1 MSETSHQDLSGVAE
15 TLLIPL
21 YNRAMESQRPDAMMK
36 DEKAVALVTRMTSAV
51 SIRYDF
57 DQVKKIRMHEGN
69 KVARIMLT
77 REMDRYARDFLS
89 RHPEA
94 VVVHIGCG
102 LDSRF
107 ERVCSE
113 QPDNGQVEWYDL
125 DLPDV
130 IGLRRKLIGDEGL
143 VLSEGEG
150 TRYHL
155 LSCSVLEDAWLEA
168 VKVHSQ
174 RPFLFL
180 AENVFVYFTGA
191 QVKSLVLRLRD
202 HFPGAEL
209 VFDGWTPFFVWLG
222 NLQLSSSKFAGLLR
236 WGFWRSQEI
245 EGWGDPS
252 TSLRA
257 GSIRLLDEWGFFD
270 QLEPRMDSFRWI
282 APIFRLLKPMR
293 IFHFQL
299 GKAAG

>member
-1 MSETSHQDLSGVAE
+1 MHRSGMVEPALNGVAE

-21 YNRAMESQRPDAMMK
+21 YNRAMESQRPDAIMK
-36 DEKAVALVTRMTSAV
+36 DEKAVALVKQMS
-51 SIRYDF
+51 YDF
-57 DQVKKIRMHEGN
+57 DQVRKIRVFEAN

-77 REMDRYARDFLS
+77 REIDRYARDFLS

-107 ERVCSE
+107 ERV
-113 QPDNGQVEWYDL
+113 DNGQVEWYDL

-130 IGLRRKLIGDEGL
+130 IGLRRKFIGDEG
-143 VLSEGEG
+143 E
-150 TRYHL
+150 RYHL
-155 LSCSVLEDAWLEA
+155 LGCSVLDDAWMETL
-168 VKVHSQ
+168 KVHSQ

-180 AENVFVYFTGA
+180 AENVFVYFKEA
-191 QVKSLVLRLRD
+191 QVKTLVLRLRD

-222 NLQLSSSKFAGLLR
+222 NRQLSSSKFAGLLH
-236 WGFWRSQEI
+236 WGFWRSQAI
-245 EGWGDPS
+245 EGWGE
-252 TSLRA
+252 
-257 GSIRLLDEWGFFD
+257 GVHLLGQWGFFD
-270 QLEPRMDSFRWI
+270 QPEPRMASFRWM
-282 APIFRLLKPMR
+282 APIFRLFKPIR

-299 GKAAG
+299 GEAAG

>member
-1 MSETSHQDLSGVAE
+1 MHRSGMVDPSLSGVAE

-21 YNRAMESQRPDAMMK
+21 YNRAMESQRPDAIMK
-36 DEKAVALVTRMTSAV
+36 DEKAVALVTQMS
-51 SIRYDF
+51 YDF
-57 DQVKKIRMHEGN
+57 DQVRKIRMFEAN

-107 ERVCSE
+107 ERVAERNSR
-113 QPDNGQVEWYDL
+113 VEWYDL

-130 IGLRRKLIGDEGL
+130 IGLRRKFIGDEG
-143 VLSEGEG
+143 EH
-150 TRYHL
+150 YHL
-155 LSCSVLEDAWLEA
+155 LGCSVLEDAWLEA

-180 AENVFVYFTGA
+180 AENVLVYFREA

-222 NLQLSSSKFAGLLR
+222 NRQLSSSKFAGLLQ
-236 WGFWRSQEI
+236 WGFWRSQAL
-245 EGWGDPS
+245 EGWGE
-252 TSLRA
+252 
-257 GSIRLLDEWGFFD
+257 GIHLLGEWGFFD
-270 QLEPRMDSFRWI
+270 QPEPRMASFRWM
-282 APIFRLLKPMR
+282 APIFRLFKPIR
-293 IFHFQL
+293 IFHFRL
-299 GKAAG
+299 GEAAG